1 MAATDAGTTDATD
14 ATTPTMTTLLRG
26 GTVVDG
32 TGTRG
37 VVADVLL
44 SDGRIAAVG
53 PDLAVPEGAEVVDC
67 AGLVVAPGFID
78 PHTHY
83 DAQVLWD
90 PEVTPS
96 SWHGVTTVV
105 VGNCGFGIAPTHP
118 EHRPTI
124 LRVLENVEGMPLD
137 ALEAGIPWTFETF
150 PEYLDAVEQQP
161 LGINVAALVGHTP
174 LRFFVLGDD
183 ATERV
188 ATADEVA
195 RMEELVAEAL
205 DAGAVGFSTSRTES
219 HLGAYGKPVPSR
231 VCDLD
236 EIRSLAGVLGRK
248 GMGTLESTWGP
259 DLFVDEFADIA
270 KDIGRPVSWAAL
282 MTSRRNPGNAADVTA
297 RVEAAGGYVRPQV
310 ACRPIVVQ
318 LALSDPFAFANVAAF
333 GEILSLEHAERAER
347 YATDEWRA
355 RAHDQMQAAW
365 GDILDYAI
373 VSESEAHP
381 ELVEQGTVGD
391 LARARG
397 VNAIDVMVD
406 LAVADGLQTRF
417 TIAMINDNEDEIAE
431 LLRNDHFLLG
441 LSDAGAH
448 TSQLCDANYATFL
461 LQHWWREVEAISLE
475 RAVWRLTGQ
484 PAEVYGL
491 TDRGRLAPGLAA
503 DVVVFDPATVGTTRA
518 RRIDDFPAGADRLV
532 ADSTGITHV
541 WVGGHRTRRDGAQL
555 TGVGAGTLLR
565 GGTA

>member
-1 MAATDAGTTDATD
+1 MAAADAV
-14 ATTPTMTTLLRG
+14 TLLRG

-32 TGTRG
+32 TGAPA
-37 VVADVLL
+37 VPADVVLA
-44 SDGRIAAVG
+44 DGRIAAVG
-53 PDLAVPEGAEVVDC
+53 PDLPVPDGAQVVDC
-67 AGLVVAPGFID
+67 TGLVVAPGFID

-90 PEVTPS
+90 PELTPS

-105 VGNCGFGIAPTHP
+105 VGNCGFGIAPTRP

-137 ALEAGIPWTFETF
+137 ALEAGIRWTFETF
-150 PEYLDAVEQQP
+150 PEYLDAVERQP
-161 LGINVAALVGHTP
+161 LGINVAVLLGHTP

-195 RMEELVAEAL
+195 HMEELVAEAI

-236 EIRSLAGVLGRK
+236 EIRALAGVLGAK
-248 GMGTLESTWGP
+248 GAGTLESTWGP
-259 DLFVDEFADIA
+259 DLFVEEFADIA
-270 KDIGRPVSWAAL
+270 RAIDRPVSWAAL
-282 MTSRRNPGNAADVTA
+282 MTNRRAPGNAAAVAA
-297 RVEAAGGYVRPQV
+297 RVEAAGGNVRPQV

-318 LALSDPFAFANVAAF
+318 MALSDPFAFANVGAF
-333 GEILSLEHAERAER
+333 GEILSLEHDERAAR
-347 YATDEWRA
+347 YATADWRA
-355 RAHDQMQAAW
+355 RADTEMQAAW
-365 GDILDYAI
+365 GDILDFAV
-373 VSESEAHP
+373 VSESHAHP
-381 ELVEQGTVGD
+381 ELVEAGTIGEM
-391 LARARG
+391 ASARG
-397 VNAIDVMVD
+397 ITAIDLMVE
-406 LAVADGLQTRF
+406 LAVEDDLQTRF
-417 TIAMINDNEDEIAE
+417 TIAMINDNDDEIAE

-475 RAVWRLTGQ
+475 KAVWRLTGQ

-491 TDRGRLAPGLAA
+491 TDRGRIAPGLAA
-503 DVVVFDPATVGTTRA
+503 DVVVFDAATVGTTRA
-518 RRIDDFPAGADRLV
+518 RRIADLPAGADRLV

-541 WVGGHRTRRDGAQL
+541 WVGGARIRRDGEQL
-555 TGVGAGTLLR
+555 TGLGAGALLR

>member
-1 MAATDAGTTDATD
+1 MAE
-14 ATTPTMTTLLRG
+14 PRPTLLRG
-26 GTVVDG
+26 GTLVDG
-32 TGTRG
+32 TGAPARI
-37 VVADVLL
+37 ADVLL
-44 SDGRIAAVG
+44 RDGSIAAVG
-53 PDLAVPEGAEVVDC
+53 TDLGVIECDEVVDC
-67 AGLVVAPGFID
+67 TGLIVAPGFID

-90 PEVTPS
+90 PELTPS

-105 VGNCGFGIAPTHP
+105 VGNCGFGIAPTRP

-137 ALEAGIPWTFETF
+137 ALEAGIPWSFESF
-150 PEYLDAVEQQP
+150 PEYLDAVERQP
-161 LGINVAALVGHTP
+161 LGINVAVLLGHTP

-188 ATADEVA
+188 ATPAELA

-236 EIRSLAGVLGRK
+236 EIRALAGVLGDK
-248 GMGTLESTWGP
+248 GKGTLESTWGP
-259 DLFVDEFADIA
+259 DLFIEEFADIA
-270 KDIGRPVSWAAL
+270 RQIDRPVSWAAL
-282 MTSRRNPGNAADVTA
+282 MTNRRDPGNAAAVAA
-297 RVEAAGGYVRPQV
+297 RVEAAGGFVRPQV

-318 LALSDPFAFANVAAF
+318 MALSDPFAFANVPAF
-333 GEILSLEHAERAER
+333 GEILALEHDERPAR
-347 YATDEWRA
+347 YATAEWRTKA
-355 RAHDQMQAAW
+355 DTEMEAAW
-365 GDILDYAI
+365 GDILDFAI
-373 VSESEAHP
+373 VSESASHP

-397 VNAIDVMVD
+397 ATAIDVMVE
-406 LAVADGLQTRF
+406 LALADGLQTRF
-417 TIAMINDNEDEIAE
+417 TIAMINDDEDEIAE

-448 TSQLCDANYATFL
+448 TSQLCDANYATYL
-461 LQHWWREVEAISLE
+461 LQHWWRERQAITLE
-475 RAVWRLTGQ
+475 KAVWRLTGQ

-491 TDRGRLAPGLAA
+491 SDRGRIAPGLAA
-503 DVVVFDPATVGTTRA
+503 DVVVFDATTVGTTRA

-532 ADSTGITHV
+532 ADSTGIAHV
-541 WVGGHRTRRDGAQL
+541 WVGGVRTRNDGEQF

>member
-1 MAATDAGTTDATD
+1 M
-14 ATTPTMTTLLRG
+14 
-26 GTVVDG
+26 
-32 TGTRG
+32 
-37 VVADVLL
+37 
-44 SDGRIAAVG
+44 
-53 PDLAVPEGAEVVDC
+53 
-67 AGLVVAPGFID
+67 APGFID

-83 DAQVLWD
+83 DAQILWD

-96 SWHGVTTVV
+96 SWHGVTSVV
-105 VGNCGFGIAPTHP
+105 VGNCGFGIAPTRP

-150 PEYLDAVEQQP
+150 PEYLDAVDRQP
-161 LGINVAALVGHTP
+161 LGINVAVLVGHTP

-188 ATADEVA
+188 ATPEEVA
-195 RMEELVAEAL
+195 RMEALVGEAL

-236 EIRSLAGVLGRK
+236 EIRALAGVLGEK
-248 GMGTLESTWGP
+248 DKGTLESTWGP

-270 KDIGRPVSWAAL
+270 KAIDRPVSWAAL
-282 MTSRRNPGNAADVTA
+282 MTSRRNPGHAPEVAA
-297 RVEAAGGYVRPQV
+297 RVAAAGGKVRPQV

-333 GEILSLEHAERAER
+333 GEILALEHDQRAAR
-347 YATDEWRA
+347 YATDEWRR
-355 RAHDQMQAAW
+355 RAHDEMQAAW
-365 GDILDYAI
+365 GDILDFAV

-381 ELVEQGTVGD
+381 ELVEAGPMGE
-391 LARARG
+391 LAAARG
-397 VNAIDVMVD
+397 LTAIDLMVE
-406 LAVADGLQTRF
+406 LAVAEDLATRF
-417 TIAMINDNEDEIAE
+417 TIAMINDNEDEVAA
-431 LLRNDHFLLG
+431 LLQDDHFLLG

-448 TSQLCDANYATFL
+448 TSQLCDANYATYL
-461 LQHWWREVEAISLE
+461 LQHWWREKGALSLE
-475 RAVWRLTGQ
+475 KAVWRLTGQ

-491 TDRGRLAPGLAA
+491 ADRGRLEPGLAA
-503 DVVVFDPATVGTTRA
+503 DVVVFDPDTVGTRRA

-532 ADSTGITHV
+532 ADSTGVVHV
-541 WVGGHRTRRDGAQL
+541 WVGGQRTRRDGDQL
-555 TGVGAGTLLR
+555 TGVGAGILLR
-565 GGTA
+565 GGVA